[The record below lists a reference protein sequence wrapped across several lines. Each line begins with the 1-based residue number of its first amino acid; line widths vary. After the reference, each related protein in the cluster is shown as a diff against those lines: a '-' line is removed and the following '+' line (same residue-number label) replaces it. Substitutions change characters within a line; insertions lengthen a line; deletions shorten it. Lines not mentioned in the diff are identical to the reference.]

1 MSQNSTMF
9 AFTPS
14 SSPPTVPET
23 EQFQSTID
31 YPKTYIDDYNTD
43 SQKDPCDPFSNS
55 QDFSFDIKP
64 NHDILKF
71 FDSFDD
77 KCLLDLNERLL
88 LAKIDENYTRAVR
101 LNIIATK
108 NHNSS
113 SLRNLNDVA
122 DVVNEPAQ
130 ISTIRMITFFK
141 LTPQFSSLHEDER
154 LTLVKHNLL
163 AILYFHICMC
173 VNTETEIYQE
183 PNTTNDFFYHANELR
198 RYSDEIYIRTMKLI
212 REVQDICSHD
222 HLIIKLAMLIMIFFN
237 GSDSFE
243 STDCQNN
250 DVFRAQNVFI
260 ELLWKYFEAR
270 FDPEQTPLLY
280 SRLIQAIIE
289 AQALGRLTKEAIA
302 LKNLP
307 NDQLAP
313 LMQSVIL
320 NSF

>member
-1 MSQNSTMF
+1 
-9 AFTPS
+9 
-14 SSPPTVPET
+14 
-23 EQFQSTID
+23 
-31 YPKTYIDDYNTD
+31 
-43 SQKDPCDPFSNS
+43 
-55 QDFSFDIKP
+55 
-64 NHDILKF
+64 
-71 FDSFDD
+71 
-77 KCLLDLNERLL
+77 
-88 LAKIDENYTRAVR
+88 
-101 LNIIATK
+101 
-108 NHNSS
+108 
-113 SLRNLNDVA
+113 
-122 DVVNEPAQ
+122 
-130 ISTIRMITFFK
+130 
-141 LTPQFSSLHEDER
+141 
-154 LTLVKHNLL
+154 
-163 AILYFHICMC
+163 MC